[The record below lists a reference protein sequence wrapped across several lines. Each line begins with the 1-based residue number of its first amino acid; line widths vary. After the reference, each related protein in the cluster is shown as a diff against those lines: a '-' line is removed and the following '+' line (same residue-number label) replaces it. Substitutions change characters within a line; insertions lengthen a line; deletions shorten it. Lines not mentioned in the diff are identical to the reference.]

1 MKNNQDKL
9 KLIASSA
16 SHQYVVDLNVNIV
29 DDLNMDSLDVI
40 SFLFEVENEFNIK
53 VPEEDVDKY
62 ELLNLNNFYNYISN
76 CKNTA

>member
-16 SHQYVVDLNVNIV
+16 SHKDVVDINVSLV

>member
-1 MKNNQDKL
+1 MKNNKDKL

-16 SHQYVVDLNVNIV
+16 SHQDVVDLNVNIV

>member
-16 SHQYVVDLNVNIV
+16 SHQDVVDLNVNIV